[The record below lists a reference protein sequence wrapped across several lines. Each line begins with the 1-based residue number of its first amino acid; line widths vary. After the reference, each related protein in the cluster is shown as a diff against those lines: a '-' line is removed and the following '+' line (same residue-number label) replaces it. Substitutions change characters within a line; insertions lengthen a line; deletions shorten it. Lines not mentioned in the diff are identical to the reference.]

1 MRWLIILLLWL
12 SLLIGFPKSLL
23 AKDFFDFIKGLA
35 KHTPIVS
42 SATSLFDYMTGNS
55 LEDKVDR
62 IDKRQQTSLD
72 RIREVAY
79 NALETKRTI
88 EDIYYFTKWGIEE
101 GQLLAQELKKGNI
114 NKIIGAMLEDG
125 LAIPINPAEYIP
137 DIPEAAQLRKNLD
150 WDLSMERSIVHRTD
164 YLLRGTRSALMR
176 TGLFERNP
184 KRFEQEYERALAY
197 EACLEKALHAK
208 EIARVKFYKAEAER
222 LTKEL
227 CHLERIKGKKGL
239 TVGEV
244 VHIEQTIDDKRKEL
258 LALNVY
264 IDQQLASSL
273 ALSEQDQFR
282 LAVYTANR
290 DADKLSKELEKDR
303 QRMRSK
309 YAHLW

>member
-1 MRWLIILLLWL
+1 MRWLVILLLWL
-12 SLLIGFPKSLL
+12 SLLMGFPTSLL
-23 AKDFFDFIKGLA
+23 ANDIFSILKGVASGLPVVHA
-35 KHTPIVS
+35 GVALIDGIAGT
-42 SATSLFDYMTGNS
+42 S
-55 LEDKVDR
+55 LEDKLDQ
-62 IDKRQQTSLD
+62 INQRQQTSLD
-72 RIREVAY
+72 RIRKVAY
-79 NALETKRTI
+79 NALETKQRI

-101 GQLLAQELKKGNI
+101 AQLLAEELKKGNI
-114 NKIIGAMLEDG
+114 GKIIGSLLEDG

-137 DIPEAAQLRKNLD
+137 DIPEAAELRRNLD
-150 WDLSMERSIVHRTD
+150 LDLSMERSIVHRTD
-164 YLLRGTRSALMR
+164 YLLRGTRAALMR
-176 TGLFERNP
+176 TGLFDRNP

-197 EACLEKALHAK
+197 EACLEKALRAK

-227 CHLERIKGKKGL
+227 RYLERIKGKKGL

-264 IDQQLASSL
+264 IDQQLAGSL
-273 ALSEQDQFR
+273 ALTEEELFK
-282 LAVYTANR
+282 LAVYKANR
-290 DADKLSKELEKDR
+290 DADQLSKELEKDR